1 MKQLGSIAGVLLV
14 FVLSAFAL
22 VMIYDKGKD
31 QKALRYADV
40 PHVKL

>member
-31 QKALRYADV
+31 
-40 PHVKL
+40 